1 MSFAV
6 FDRKEMSDA
15 AKAPAKT
22 ASSVKSAIILVK
34 SRANDRIDAYMK
46 ANFKQPTTDAQSEGY
61 KGQTNLYELEVEVMA
76 YLVMGS
82 PDDIT
87 KAQTK
92 LAEKTAALKILS
104 PKLSGEAGA
113 AMYKEGLKQASAS
126 SKKQKLEASKAAVKP
141 LSKIG
146 KAVEKLNK
154 EDKSYLE
161 NFLGNGDD
169 AKALINH
176 IKLLEQVQ
184 SQVPLFCGPTL

>member
-1 MSFAV
+1 MSA
-6 FDRKEMSDA
+6 S
-15 AKAPAKT
+15 AKAGAKKADSIKIAVT
-22 ASSVKSAIILVK
+22 LIK

-46 ANFKQPTTDAQSEGY
+46 ANFKQPTTDAQMEGY
-61 KGQTNLYELEVEVMA
+61 RGQTSLYELEVEVMA

-82 PDDIT
+82 PDDIE
-87 KAQTK
+87 KAQKK
-92 LAEKTAALKILS
+92 LAEKTAELKILP

-126 SKKQKLEASKAAVKP
+126 SKKQKLQADKAAVKP

-161 NFLGNGDD
+161 NSLGDGDD

-184 SQVPLFCGPTL
+184 SQVPLLSAAGASQS